1 MLIRV
6 ILCSGFI
13 RLQAWVLRTRI

>member
-13 RLQAWVLRTRI
+13 RL